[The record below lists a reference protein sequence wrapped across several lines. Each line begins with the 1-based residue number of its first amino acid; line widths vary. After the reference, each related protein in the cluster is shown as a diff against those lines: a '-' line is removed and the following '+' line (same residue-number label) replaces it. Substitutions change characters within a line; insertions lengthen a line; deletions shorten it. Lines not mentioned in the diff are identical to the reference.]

1 MQPARKI
8 APWPLR
14 LAIVCTVSVFGTC
27 GGGSSSPSS
36 TPPSSSTNPFQLT
49 ISRSGVLSASQITV
63 SQGSRVLFINNDTIA
78 HLMFSDPHPEHTDC
92 PEINQVGML
101 QPGESRETGNLVTV
115 RTCGVHD
122 HNLPDVAGL
131 KAKIVIQ

>member
-1 MQPARKI
+1 MAPRRQT
-8 APWPLR
+8 APWPSR
-14 LAIVCTVSVFGTC
+14 LGTAFILSALGAC
-27 GGGSSSPSS
+27 GGGASTTPTPSS
-36 TPPSSSTNPFQLT
+36 NPNQLT
-49 ISRSGVLSASQITV
+49 ITASGVLSASQLTV
-63 SQGSRVLFINNDTIA
+63 TQGSRVLFINQDSKA

-101 QPGESRETGNLVTV
+101 QPGESRETGNLVTT

-131 KAKIVIQ
+131 KAKIVIH

>member
-1 MQPARKI
+1 MRRRRRTV
-8 APWPLR
+8 PWSSR
-14 LAIVCTVSVFGTC
+14 LAIAFITSALGTC
-27 GGGSSSPSS
+27 GGGSTS
-36 TPPSSSTNPFQLT
+36 TTPTASTNPNQLT
-49 ISRSGVLSASQITV
+49 ITTAGVLSASQINIT
-63 SQGSRVLFINNDTIA
+63 QGSRVLFINSDTKA

-101 QPGESRETGNLVTV
+101 QPGESRETGNLVDV

>member
-1 MQPARKI
+1 MQPRRGIARS
-8 APWPLR
+8 PSR
-14 LAIVCTVSVFGTC
+14 LAIVFIASAVGAC
-27 GGGSSSPSS
+27 GAGSSSPSS
-36 TPPSSSTNPFQLT
+36 TPTSPPTNPNQLT
-49 ISRSGVLSASQITV
+49 INPSGALSANQITV
-63 SQGSRVLFINNDTIA
+63 TQGSRVLFINHDTIA

-101 QPGESRETGNLVTV
+101 QPGESRETGNLVTA